1 MDDFSKKS
9 TCGKCY
15 WVRTIILTAVLL
27 VTLGFVIFQKDG
39 FMVSRKYINDMKVPK
54 TTLEAKYELKN
65 NPELVKTDMERY
77 LANQS
82 GSRSI
87 NMKGNVTFRQEFV
100 AKKDKLTKVQM
111 FFSNAGNYKAKGK
124 VTVSLLDAK
133 NRRSAEIGRA
143 SCRERV

>member
-9 TCGKCY
+9 TCGKYY

-27 VTLGFVIFQKDG
+27 ATLGFVIFQKDG

-87 NMKGNVTFRQEFV
+87 DMKGNVTLRQEFV
-100 AKKDKLTKVQM
+100 AKKDKLK
-111 FFSNAGNYKAKGK
+111 
-124 VTVSLLDAK
+124 
-133 NRRSAEIGRA
+133 
-143 SCRERV
+143 

>member
-27 VTLGFVIFQKDG
+27 ATLGFVIFQKDG

-82 GSRSI
+82 SSRS
-87 NMKGNVTFRQEFV
+87 MSPKCTPGQR
-100 AKKDKLTKVQM
+100 KVKQTW
-111 FFSNAGNYKAKGK
+111 SCWIWKTACPLRPRRLRA
-124 VTVSLLDAK
+124 
-133 NRRSAEIGRA
+133 NRSSTR
-143 SCRERV
+143 CCT